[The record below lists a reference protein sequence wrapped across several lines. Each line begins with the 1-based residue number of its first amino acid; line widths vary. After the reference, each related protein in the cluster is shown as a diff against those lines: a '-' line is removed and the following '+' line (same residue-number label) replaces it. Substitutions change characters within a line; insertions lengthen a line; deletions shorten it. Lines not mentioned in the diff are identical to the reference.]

1 MILPEAMKVRGK
13 RKVSFFHVLIC
24 GLSPEG
30 GAAHI
35 QGGTSASN
43 NLIKKTFQRSVQQ
56 FVFRL
61 TLDPIEL
68 IIKVSYDRN
77 LTSNIW
83 SGKWGSGEESRASDR

>member
-1 MILPEAMKVRGK
+1 MKVRGK

-83 SGKWGSGEESRASDR
+83 SGKWGSGEVTGEESRASDR